1 VTEITVTF
9 VRGEGTSTNAKI
21 RNHTVTVDRTVPRGG
36 GNLGPM
42 GGEFLLVALGG
53 CFMSTLIAAAAA
65 RNEDLAGATC
75 SVQGV
80 LAESPP
86 RFSDITLTAT
96 CDSCDA
102 ESFAHLV
109 SIAERGCIVA
119 NTLKSALAL
128 KVAAVN
134 LAAESHQRKEGSDGN
149 LL

>member
-1 VTEITVTF
+1 MTEIAVAL
-9 VRGEGTSTNAKI
+9 VRGEGTSTNATI
-21 RNHTVTVDRTVPRGG
+21 RNHAVTVDRSVPKGG

-65 RNEDLAGATC
+65 RNEDLTGATC

-80 LAESPP
+80 LAESGP
-86 RFSDITLTAT
+86 RFSDITLIAS

-109 SIAERGCIVA
+109 AIAERGCIVA
-119 NTLKSALAL
+119 NTLRSTVAL
-128 KVAAVN
+128 KVVTV
-134 LAAESHQRKEGSDGN
+134 
-149 LL
+149 